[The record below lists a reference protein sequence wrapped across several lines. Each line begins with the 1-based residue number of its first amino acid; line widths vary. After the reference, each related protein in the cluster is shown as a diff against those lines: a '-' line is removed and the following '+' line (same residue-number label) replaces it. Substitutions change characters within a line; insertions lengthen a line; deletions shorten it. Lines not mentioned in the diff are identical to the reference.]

1 MSFVFL
7 LRNLAWIYEVH
18 EFLIVALHLLVCLSQ
33 NAHFPLVASINASHC
48 SLDKAYLHHILAYLR
63 QFILCNTKGYFRQ
76 SNDYFIQLDTQT
88 INLIQCAD
96 RNYHWAKDHCNQCEE
111 CNRDWNQECQNPPL
125 GCRFQ
130 FFA

>member
-33 NAHFPLVASINASHC
+33 NTHFPLVASINASHC

-63 QFILCNTKGYFRQ
+63 
-76 SNDYFIQLDTQT
+76 
-88 INLIQCAD
+88 
-96 RNYHWAKDHCNQCEE
+96 
-111 CNRDWNQECQNPPL
+111 
-125 GCRFQ
+125 
-130 FFA
+130 